1 MAVIIN
7 DLEVVLESAETQAAE
22 PKPASPQPPATPPLT
37 PGDLD
42 GILRHQ
48 ADRAARVRA
57 H

>member
-22 PKPASPQPPATPPLT
+22 AEPASPQPPATPPLT